1 MFLIQA
7 ASAARLLDPIRPSH
21 LGAELSRGVVSVLDA
36 ILPFGSATG
45 FAEAVHLAELFSGV
59 IRAAYLVL
67 PLFAIFFAL
76 ERLSKSDQSR
86 YRSRVFRQDLAYAI
100 FYHGGFYTIL
110 IWAGIANALEPRLA
124 FLQINALAGLP
135 AAAHVALYWLL
146 GDFIHY
152 WVHRLEHKWE
162 PLWAIHSVHHVQE
175 EMTFVSTFRMH
186 PLEQLLN
193 NLVMVVP
200 LLIIGVPTQS
210 WFLLVIGLQ
219 IFDGAQHSAL
229 NWTYGRAYYILVSPR
244 FHALHH
250 STDPRHYNGNYGKI
264 LSVWDFLFGTGVV
277 AERPARIGV
286 EGLPVPRSLW
296 AQLIS
301 PFRILFRRGA
311 ERAPEAA
318 EPPPRAATARTVA

>member
-1 MFLIQA
+1 MLLIQA
-7 ASAARLLDPIRPSH
+7 ESTARLLDSIRPSQ
-21 LGAELSRGVVSVLDA
+21 LGAELSRGIVSLLDT
-36 ILPFGSATG
+36 ILPVGSATG
-45 FAEAVHLAELFSGV
+45 FADAVRLPELLAGV
-59 IRAAYLVL
+59 IKAGYLVSL
-67 PLFAIFFAL
+67 LFAIFFVL
-76 ERLSKSDQSR
+76 EHFSKSDQSR
-86 YRSRVFRQDLAYAI
+86 YRSRVFRQDVAYAV

-124 FLQINALAGLP
+124 FLQINALAELP
-135 AAAHVALYWLL
+135 AAAHVAIYWLL

-152 WVHRLEHKWE
+152 WVHRLEHKWA

-229 NWTYGRAYYILVSPR
+229 DWTYGRAYYLLVSPR

-301 PFRILFRRGA
+301 PFRILLRRGA
-311 ERAPEAA
+311 EPAPEAP